1 MRFGISFKSICI
13 RKGHPNFGRREAT
26 IWWNYRPLAIIW
38 LWKVKV

>member
-1 MRFGISFKSICI
+1 MKFGISFKSICI
-13 RKGHPNFGRREAT
+13 RKYDKNFGRREAV